1 MSVKDQVMRPATMMV
16 MLGMLMVA
24 GCAGRP
30 QFGQRPQ
37 VTTSGT
43 VVNAPVRIVRD
54 VITDSARRRGTAVTL
69 VGNGL
74 ILEAPLAETRIEVAE
89 TCGPHRPGRR
99 TRVVLT
105 TVPEGRGT
113 LLSEDRYI
121 VDGVQT
127 CYLPLSPEDAV
138 QSRAALNRIK
148 ATAEEIQRR
157 ISAHAALQ

>member
-1 MSVKDQVMRPATMMV
+1 MSDKDQLMRPMTV
-16 MLGMLMVA
+16 MLLLSVLVVA

-37 VTTSGT
+37 VTTPGT

-54 VITDSARRRGTAVTL
+54 VITDSARRRGTAITL
-69 VGNGL
+69 VGDGL

-89 TCGPHRPGRR
+89 ICGPHRPGRK

-121 VDGVQT
+121 VDGAQT
-127 CYLPLSPEDAV
+127 CYLRLSPEDAA
-138 QSRAALNRIK
+138 QSRHALNRIK